1 MKKQYNVEIVKQ
13 PGRLVTG
20 EAPAGFDSES
30 LEVNVVFTEPEAT
43 AAALTAAESFARG
56 LGAYIRVRAA
66 IVVPMRL
73 PLDQSPVSLPFME
86 ERLRDLVG
94 QPEPDGSE
102 VTVHLY
108 LCRDWIETLLG
119 VLKPNSMVV
128 IGSRKHRWPAAAS
141 RMARTLRARGH
152 RVVVVDVRGQA
163 TRSLR

>member
-73 PLDQSPVSLPFME
+73 PLDQSPVSLHFME

-94 QPEPDGSE
+94 QPQSGGSE

-108 LCRDWIETLLG
+108 LCRDWIETLLE
-119 VLKPNSMVV
+119 VLKPNSLVV
-128 IGSRKHRWPAAAS
+128 IGSRNLWWPTAAG
-141 RMARTLRARGH
+141 RMAKTLRGKGH
-152 RVVVVDVRGQA
+152 RVAVVDVRGQA
-163 TRSLR
+163 ARRLR